1 MRNYS
6 PTRRTEPGLPRQTNR
21 PLTVVAL
28 LLGLFLAAMEM
39 TVVSTAMPTAVGDLG
54 GIHLYAWVFAAYML
68 TATVTLPIYGKL
80 ADLYGRKPV
89 MLVGLALFLAGSFLC
104 GHAKSMNTLILFR
117 AIQGLGAGA
126 IQPIAMTIVGDLFD
140 VHRRARIQGILGAV
154 WGLAGLIGPVLGG
167 AIVHWASWRWV
178 FYVNIPLGLGC
189 AAVLTFAYHEK
200 VERQDHRLDFAGAAL
215 LSITVVLSLLA
226 SRSRAEGL
234 GFLPAAAVALALFLW
249 VERRADEPLFPL
261 DLFSRRVMAVAS
273 ATGALVG
280 AAMISVVTFVP
291 LYVQSVL
298 AGSPTDAGTT
308 IAPIAIGWPISST
321 LAGRMLPRTGYRTLI
336 RGGLALTFCAALGLS
351 FLLRPGAD
359 LWSLR
364 LTMFIYGL
372 GLGFANT
379 PLVIAVQS
387 SVPWKRRGVAT
398 ASTMFS
404 RSIGGTFAVGV
415 LGAVLGAALAAGGA
429 PPGAVDKL
437 LGPERSFLPPALVRS
452 LSGALQGGMEGIFH
466 AVAVIAFA
474 GFAVSLLFPA
484 IGIAPRGS
492 ATDDPPP

>member
-1 MRNYS
+1 M
-6 PTRRTEPGLPRQTNR
+6 EHALPRQTNR
-21 PLTVVAL
+21 PMTIVAL
-28 LLGLFLAAMEM
+28 LLAMFLAAMEM

-68 TATVTLPIYGKL
+68 TATVTLPVYGKL

-89 MLVGLALFLAGSFLC
+89 MLAGIALFLGGSFLC
-104 GHAKSMNTLILFR
+104 GHAGSMNTLILFR

-140 VHRRARIQGILGAV
+140 VHQRARIQGILGAV
-154 WGLAGLIGPVLGG
+154 WGLAGLVGPVLGG
-167 AIVHWASWRWV
+167 AIVQWLSWRWV
-178 FYVNIPLGLGC
+178 FYVNIPLALAC
-189 AAVLTFAYHEK
+189 AAVLLLAYHET
-200 VERQDHRLDFAGAAL
+200 VERHDHRLDFAGAAL
-215 LSITVVLSLLA
+215 LSLTVVFALLTT
-226 SRSRAEGL
+226 RPRAEGL
-234 GFLPAAAVALALFLW
+234 GFLPAAVVTAVLLLW
-249 VERRADEPLFPL
+249 VERHADEPLLPL
-261 DLFSRRVMAVAS
+261 GLFSQRVMAVAS

-291 LYVQSVL
+291 LYVQVVL
-298 AGSPTDAGTT
+298 GGSPTDAGTA

-321 LAGRMLPRTGYRTLI
+321 LAGRILPRTGYKALI

-364 LTMFIYGL
+364 ATMFFYGL

-379 PLVIAVQS
+379 PLIIAVQS

-404 RSIGGTFAVGV
+404 RSIGGTLAVGV
-415 LGAVLGAALAAGGA
+415 LGGVLGAALAAGGA

-452 LSGALQGGMEGIFH
+452 LSGALQGGMEGIFQ

-484 IGIAPRGS
+484 MTIAPRDS
-492 ATDDPPP
+492 TASEAPP